1 MIRTSY
7 SVEGLIRNIKYFV
20 FLMNLST
27 EKCMAS
33 SSLRHILIIP
43 LEPKTSGQLLG
54 KALLKVLSSS
64 PPSVIFIRFLQV

>member
-7 SVEGLIRNIKYFV
+7 SVEGLIRNTKDFV

-33 SSLRHILIIP
+33 SSLRHIFIIP

-54 KALLKVLSSS
+54 KNEFQKLICYVWRS
-64 PPSVIFIRFLQV
+64 IFSR